1 MKRPGTRIFL
11 TGALILVFMVLS
23 GCREA
28 KTDAEGST
36 AVVNK
41 PADRKSNRPEAQNYL
56 EDVAIYE
63 SFSDIEPLFRYN
75 NDTTYVVNFWATW
88 CKPCIKELPYFEEL
102 NNSRSGEK
110 VKVIL
115 VSLDFPKQVETNLLP
130 FLEKRKI
137 SSEVVVLLD
146 GKYNDWI
153 DKVSPEWSGAIPA
166 TYVYRANRQQ
176 LIGQPFENFQQ
187 LDSIVKPFYTSK
199 SL

>member
-1 MKRPGTRIFL
+1 MIRPGPRIL
-11 TGALILVFMVLS
+11 LISALALFFMALS

-28 KTDAEGST
+28 KTDKEGGT
-36 AVVNK
+36 AVANK
-41 PADRKSNRPEAQNYL
+41 PADPKSNRPEAQKYL
-56 EDVAIYE
+56 DDIAIYE
-63 SFSDIEPLFRYN
+63 TFSDIEPLFRYN

-88 CKPCIKELPYFEEL
+88 CKPCIAELPYFEEL
-102 NNSRSGEK
+102 NNSRSQEK

-130 FLEKRKI
+130 FLDKRKI

-153 DKVSPEWSGAIPA
+153 DKVSPDWSGAIPA

-176 LIGQPFENFQQ
+176 LIGKPFDTFQE

-199 SL
+199 NL